1 MKNMI
6 EETKQGNEEELEER
20 NNSFDCEESENGM
33 GDGASSSGSHNT
45 NFSNKPVE
53 QSKGFNWFAIGVALV
68 ALVIVLI
75 AILLNR

>member
-1 MKNMI
+1 MI
-6 EETKQGNEEELEER
+6 EETKHGNEEELEER

-33 GDGASSSGSHNT
+33 GNGAASSGSHT
-45 NFSNKPVE
+45 THTASKPVE

>member
-6 EETKQGNEEELEER
+6 EETKHGNEEELEER
-20 NNSFDCEESENGM
+20 DNSFDCEESENGM
-33 GDGASSSGSHNT
+33 GDGAASSGSHT
-45 NFSNKPVE
+45 THTASKPVE